1 VTDRVDWPAISMMT
15 SSGTSLVEKVDAR
28 MAQVMQ
34 ADVLVRHVR
43 FREAL
48 RRVARLTVVEAA
60 LKLGMSRPALSR
72 VLNGHAAIS
81 TKLALTLEANHIGT
95 AELWLKMQM
104 RYDLEHARAEAR

>member
-1 VTDRVDWPAISMMT
+1 
-15 SSGTSLVEKVDAR
+15 
-28 MAQVMQ
+28 
-34 ADVLVRHVR
+34 
-43 FREAL
+43 
-48 RRVARLTVVEAA
+48 
-60 LKLGMSRPALSR
+60 MSRPALSR